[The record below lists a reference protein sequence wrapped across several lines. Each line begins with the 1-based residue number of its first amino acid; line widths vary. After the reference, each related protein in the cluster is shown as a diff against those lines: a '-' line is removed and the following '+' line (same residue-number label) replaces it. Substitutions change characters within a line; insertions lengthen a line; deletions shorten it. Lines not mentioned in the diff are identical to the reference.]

1 MLDNEM
7 VNKRLKI
14 IFLWTSKCRFTER
27 DLDRFGVSYFR
38 RKGYICEIWSIHTNE
53 TPEYEYT
60 SKMYSGEMLYELGR
74 KQYKVWAKKNRDS
87 LFIIFTILNL
97 SILLCIY

>member
-14 IFLWTSKCRFTER
+14 IFLLTSKSRFTER

-38 RKGYICEIWSIHTNE
+38 RKGYICEILSIHTND
-53 TPEYEYT
+53 TP
-60 SKMYSGEMLYELGR
+60 
-74 KQYKVWAKKNRDS
+74 
-87 LFIIFTILNL
+87 
-97 SILLCIY
+97 